1 MSGGSGHRIL
11 VTGAGGFVGGWLLR
25 ALRGLLGESDRIVPT
40 VRDASELGPEHGAMV
55 LDLADRDAIDRTV
68 AEAQPTALIHLAA
81 ISAVGAVARDP
92 DAAWDINVKAT
103 HHLASALLRH
113 CPRARFVQI
122 GSGEVYG
129 GSVAAGASLTDEN
142 APLRP
147 HTLYAVTKA
156 AADLLIG
163 QMQGQGLDAV
173 RFRTFNHTG
182 PGQGTDFAV
191 PAFAA
196 QVARIEAGLQEPVI
210 AVGDLAAMRD
220 FCDVRDVVR
229 AYARAALCEPA
240 PAPVINI
247 AGGRSCSVRSVL
259 DRLLALSGARIEI
272 RVDPARLR
280 APEPP
285 RPDVDVSLASR
296 ALGWRPEI
304 PLEDTLRAVLDHWRQ
319 VVAAERIVA
328 G

>member
-1 MSGGSGHRIL
+1 MSGEPGHRIL
-11 VTGAGGFVGGWLLR
+11 VTGAGGFVGNWLLR
-25 ALRGLLGESDRIVPT
+25 ELRARLGEADRIVST
-40 VRDASELGPEHGAMV
+40 YRDANEAKADRGGMV
-55 LDLADRDAIDRTV
+55 LDLADRDAIDRVV
-68 AEAQPTALIHLAA
+68 AETQPTALIHLAA

-103 HHLASALLRH
+103 HHLATALLQH
-113 CPRARFVQI
+113 APQARFVQI

-129 GSVAAGASLTDEN
+129 GTAAAGAALIDEA

-147 HTLYAVTKA
+147 HNLYAVTKA

-163 QMQGQGLDAV
+163 QMAGQGLDAI

-182 PGQGTDFAV
+182 PGQATDFAV

-196 QVARIEAGLQEPVI
+196 QIARIEAGLQEPVI
-210 AVGDLAAMRD
+210 SVGDLAAMRD

-229 AYARAALCEPA
+229 AYAQAALAERRPA
-240 PAPVINI
+240 GVINL
-247 AGGRSCSVRSVL
+247 ARGRSCSVRSVL
-259 DRLLALSGARIEI
+259 DRLLALSDAPIEI

-285 RPDVDVSLASR
+285 RPDVDVSLA
-296 ALGWRPEI
+296 AQTLGWRPEI
-304 PLEDTLRAVLDHWRQ
+304 ALDDTLRDVLDHWRRT
-319 VVAAERIVA
+319 VAADQAKA